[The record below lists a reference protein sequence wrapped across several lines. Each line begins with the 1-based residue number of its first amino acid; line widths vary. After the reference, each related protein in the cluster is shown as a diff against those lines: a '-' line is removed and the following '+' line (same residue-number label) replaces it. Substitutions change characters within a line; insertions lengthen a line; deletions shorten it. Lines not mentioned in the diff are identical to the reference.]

1 MDDLWH
7 MKPIGHM
14 TSVFHHKNGTPRQP
28 AICAHAQGSIT
39 IEKAVFNNPE
49 HSLEDLD
56 KFSHVWIMFLF
67 HKNNNAHTKAKVK
80 PPRLDG
86 RRVGVFSTRS
96 PYRPNAIGL
105 TLAAVDKIQGA
116 TIYLKGIDI
125 LDGTPILD
133 IKPYIPDYDIPV
145 TMVTKS
151 QQCDETESHSLGQTD
166 ISLEEDNSVCNTI
179 RHPRLLQQSTSLETG
194 GNLPSCSEVDFK
206 ETDDEDTGGTVLSE
220 SHQSPKS
227 KNSFKKDENMTNC
240 KHKQKMKEKLG
251 DEGEVTPGALS
262 CSLLTG
268 STETHGDHTTD
279 VKTAD
284 WISNVRKL
292 RVRFT
297 PTAAEQLQMFSADS
311 PDSSY
316 RLNLFSC
323 VGDVEAA
330 IQEVLNEDPRSVY
343 RRQKC
348 KDSLYFFAIDTVH
361 VTCWFDEV
369 TAEVVRIQPVAFV
382 PQCS

>member
-1 MDDLWH
+1 MPNLWH
-7 MKPIGHM
+7 LKPIGYM

-28 AICAHAQGSIT
+28 AICTHAQGSIT

-56 KFSHVWIMFLF
+56 NFSHVWIMFLF

-116 TIYLKGIDI
+116 TIFLKGIDI

-133 IKPYIPDYDIPV
+133 IKPYIPDYDVPV

-151 QQCDETESHSLGQTD
+151 DQYLKTESQRPDPTD
-166 ISLEEDNSVCNTI
+166 ISLQEDKSVANSISNPC
-179 RHPRLLQQSTSLETG
+179 LLKGSRSLETG
-194 GNLPSCSEVDFK
+194 ENQPSSSEVDIEK
-206 ETDDEDTGGTVLSE
+206 T
-220 SHQSPKS
+220 
-227 KNSFKKDENMTNC
+227 NDENSGGIVFSGS
-240 KHKQKMKEKLG
+240 KQSNTSENSVNTDESITTCNKQSMVNQQHG
-251 DEGEVTPGALS
+251 DEGEVTLDTLS
-262 CSLLTG
+262 SSLL
-268 STETHGDHTTD
+268 SDFTETKHSDNSD

-284 WISNVRKL
+284 WIRKVRKL

-297 PTAAEQLQMFSADS
+297 PTATEQLRRFSSDS
-311 PDSSY
+311 PDSNF

-348 KDSLYFFAIDTVH
+348 RDSLYFFSIDIVH
-361 VTCWFDEV
+361 VTCWFDDV
-369 TAEVVRIQPVAFV
+369 TAEVVRIQPVTFV